1 MLFILLSILLVISF
15 LKPRIYIALILFFA
29 IITPGSHAQTD
40 IFGFSFIVFNV
51 NLIDVL
57 FISLILSIIFK
68 IILNK
73 SNKIYYNDL
82 TVKIL
87 PFLIYSLVCVLI
99 GILLYDDISRSLYD
113 SRVVFYYGIFLIKLK
128 DFGFYLTIK
137 NMVYVFF
144 FGLFVYCFMVFS
156 IFIFVES
163 HPLFIYFEEGNS
175 FTLGRLIFQQE
186 FLFLLAFPLILG
198 LITSPKILIKIKFL
212 LFILLITFS
221 AKVFLSMSRGMIF
234 FIILT
239 ILPFTIIKIKNH
251 SLYLNKKA
259 FFKIL
264 KIFSFGFIVSVIIFI
279 FVLPNLL
286 DDSEN
291 VIRYFF
297 TRFYGIFESD
307 ASQWVGTHVSNRLIM
322 WKTGFVEIF
331 KSFLF
336 GHGYG
341 YSFSIDHPEW
351 SGIKLSFIDS
361 TFVTIMIRSGLIGL
375 ILYLRFYFRALKQS
389 RKIYKLIDD
398 KESFNSIYYNSL
410 NIFFIVLLLYSINNS
425 LLVFSISI
433 FPFLLILNL
442 SLDRANY
449 EK

>member
-1 MLFILLSILLVISF
+1 MLYILISTLLIISF
-15 LKPRIYIALILFFA
+15 LNPRIYISLLLFLA

-40 IFGFSFIVFNV
+40 IFGFSFIGFNI

-57 FISLILSIIFK
+57 FLSLILSITIK
-68 IILNK
+68 IIVNK

-87 PFLIYSLVCVLI
+87 PFLIYNLVCVLI

-113 SRVVFYYGIFLIKLK
+113 SRVIFYYGIFLIKLK
-128 DFGFYLTIK
+128 DFGFNLSIK
-137 NMVYVFF
+137 NMVYVLF

-163 HPLFIYFEEGNS
+163 HPLFVYFEEGNS

-198 LITSPKILIKIKFL
+198 LITSHKINIKIKFI

-221 AKVFLSMSRGMIF
+221 AKVFLSMSRGMIA

-251 SLYLNKKA
+251 SLYLNKKV
-259 FFKIL
+259 FFKNFKIL
-264 KIFSFGFIVSVIIFI
+264 FFGFIASVIIFI

-307 ASQWVGTHVSNRLIM
+307 SSQWFDTHISNRLIM
-322 WKTGFVEIF
+322 WKTGFNEVF

-341 YSFSIDHPEW
+341 YAFTIDHPEW

-361 TFVTIMIRSGLIGL
+361 TFITIMIRSGLIGL
-375 ILYLRFYFRALKQS
+375 ILYLRFYFRTLKES
-389 RKIYKLIDD
+389 RKIYRFIND
-398 KESFNSIYYNSL
+398 KESFNSIYYKSISISL
-410 NIFFIVLLLYSINNS
+410 IVLLLYSINNS

-433 FPFLLILNL
+433 FPFLIILNL
-442 SLDRANY
+442 SLFRANY
-449 EK
+449 EE